1 MDTIRDKLESTL
13 ARLEKRAHDERVFV
27 RLYPQEA
34 RDAADAADKRRR
46 SGFSLGPLDG
56 VIVSLKDLLDVAGEP
71 TTAGSVVLR
80 DAAPATEDAIVV
92 TRLREAGAVILGKT
106 NMVEFA
112 YSGLGINPHFGT
124 PGNATN
130 ASLVPG
136 GSSSGAGVSVAEG
149 TSEIA
154 IGSDTGG
161 SVRIPAALNGVVG
174 FKPTAKRVPLKGAF
188 PLSYTLDSL
197 GPLARSVA
205 ECAAADAILAGD
217 ATVPLRPQSLAGLRI
232 GIPRGRLFGDIAP
245 LVADAFDA
253 ASRVL
258 SLAGSR
264 VWDFSI
270 ETLLQDMREAT
281 AAASIAS
288 IEASAVHADWID
300 ARGAEID
307 PLVRKSIV
315 RSGRIPASIYI
326 RMLRR
331 RNELVAAMNRQF
343 AEVDV
348 LMLPTTPVT
357 APEIAPLLGSEELY
371 HRTDW
376 LLLRNPMVANLFD
389 LTSISLPIPGTE
401 RPVGLMLMARHGED
415 RRLLEIAAAVEQA
428 LAEA

>member
-1 MDTIRDKLESTL
+1 MRNVREKLEIVLGRL
-13 ARLEKRAHDERVFV
+13 AERAGDERVFV

-34 RDAADAADKRRR
+34 RDAADAADRRHR
-46 SGFSLGPLDG
+46 MGASLGPLDG
-56 VIVSLKDLLDVAGEP
+56 AIVSLKDLLDVKGEP
-71 TTAGSVVLR
+71 TLAGSLVLR
-80 DAAPATEDAIVV
+80 DSAPAAADATIV
-92 TRLREAGAVILGKT
+92 TRLRQAGAVILGKT

-112 YSGLGINPHFGT
+112 YSGLGLNPHFGT
-124 PGNATN
+124 PGNATD

-149 TSEIA
+149 TSEIS

-161 SVRIPAALNGVVG
+161 SIRIPAALNGVVG
-174 FKPTAKRVPLKGAF
+174 FKPTAHRIPLTGAF

-205 ECAAADAILAGD
+205 ACADTDAILAGE
-217 ATVPLRPQSLAGLRI
+217 TPVPLLVPSLAGLRV
-232 GIPRGRLFGDIAP
+232 GIPRGRLFGEIDST
-245 LVADAFDA
+245 VEEAFGRVE
-253 ASRVL
+253 RVL
-258 SLAGSR
+258 AGAGASLQ
-264 VWDFSI
+264 DFSI
-270 ETLLQDMREAT
+270 ETLLQEMRDAT
-281 AAASIAS
+281 AAASFAS

-300 ARGAEID
+300 ARAAEID

-315 RSGRIPASIYI
+315 RSGKITAAVYI

-331 RNELVAAMNRQF
+331 RNELVAAMDQHLSGI
-343 AEVDV
+343 DV

-357 APEIAPLLGSEELY
+357 APPIAPLLTDDALY

-389 LTSISLPIPGTE
+389 LTSITLPIPETP

-415 RRLLEIAAAVEQA
+415 RRLLEIAAAIERA
-428 LAEA
+428 MSA